1 MATTTEARRKI
12 RTTAR
17 HIAHISKDAGPLTL
31 AQLHADLGRAI
42 ADLATANYQANKS
55 VVVEAVAAAL
65 AAGANHQEAQTR
77 IEAALAEQ
85 ADKADK

>member
-1 MATTTEARRKI
+1 MSNAVNARRNI

-31 AQLHADLGRAI
+31 QQLHADLGRAI

-55 VVVEAVAAAL
+55 VVVEAVEAAL
-65 AAGANHQEAQTR
+65 AAGATHQAAQAKL
-77 IEAALAEQ
+77 EAALA
-85 ADKADK
+85 DKAGQ